1 MWILVI
7 SWPWALFGSNFW
19 IIFAMSSEPTSMG
32 EITFPVCL
40 NKTKGSTLEL
50 FVREHWL
57 EKKLLNYSVL
67 SLHLVMYVL
76 SWNSGEMQGIFLL
89 FRNDFKIDQY
99 VLELVTG
106 FIIFFEIDE
115 LYFSLLAPV
124 KDFNSS

>member
-1 MWILVI
+1 
-7 SWPWALFGSNFW
+7 
-19 IIFAMSSEPTSMG
+19 MSSEPTSMG

-40 NKTKGSTLEL
+40 NKTNGSTLEL
-50 FVREHWL
+50 FAREHWL